1 MIMKKYSSIYSKAIV
16 LTFVLCISSF
26 VYGEVINGIN
36 YSLDKEANT
45 ASVIADANNK
55 YSGDIV
61 IPKAVTYGG
70 KEYKV
75 TSISDQAMW
84 RCSGITSV
92 KIPESVV
99 RIGADAFYAC
109 TKLTSIDIPN
119 SVTII
124 GGSAFNQCSAL
135 ASVTLPNSLKKI
147 EGYMFTYCKSLK
159 SVVIPNSVTSIGAYA
174 FSECESLTSVTISES
189 VTYIDNYVFYNC
201 NNLKT
206 VINMSVTPQ
215 LAFSNTFSVFGELH
229 VPEGCKDVYAESAI
243 WKHFTDI
250 TDNPENPTAIT
261 AVKVSDDK
269 ANNSTY
275 SLTGQRVSSSS
286 KGLVITNGTKV
297 IRR

>member
-1 MIMKKYSSIYSKAIV
+1 M
-16 LTFVLCISSF
+16 
-26 VYGEVINGIN
+26 
-36 YSLDKEANT
+36 
-45 ASVIADANNK
+45 
-55 YSGDIV
+55 
-61 IPKAVTYGG
+61 
-70 KEYKV
+70 
-75 TSISDQAMW
+75 
-84 RCSGITSV
+84 
-92 KIPESVV
+92 
-99 RIGADAFYAC
+99 
-109 TKLTSIDIPN
+109 
-119 SVTII
+119 TII

>member
-36 YSLDKEANT
+36 YSLNKEANT

-75 TSISDQAMW
+75 TSISEQAMSH
-84 RCSGITSV
+84 CSGITSV

-109 TKLTSIDIPN
+109 TKLTSID
-119 SVTII
+119 
-124 GGSAFNQCSAL
+124 
-135 ASVTLPNSLKKI
+135 
-147 EGYMFTYCKSLK
+147 
-159 SVVIPNSVTSIGAYA
+159 IPNSVTSIGAYA

-261 AVKVSDDK
+261 DVKVSEDK
-269 ANNSTY
+269 VNNSTY

-286 KGLVITNGTKV
+286 KGLVITRGTKV

>member
-36 YSLDKEANT
+36 YSLNKEANT

-75 TSISDQAMW
+75 TSISEQAMSH
-84 RCSGITSV
+84 CSGITSV

-119 SVTII
+119 S
-124 GGSAFNQCSAL
+124 

-215 LAFSNTFSVFGELH
+215 LAFSSTFSVFGELH
-229 VPEGCKDVYAESAI
+229 VPEGCKEVYAESAI

-250 TDNPENPTAIT
+250 TDNSENPTAIT
-261 AVKVSDDK
+261 DVKVSEDK
-269 ANNSTY
+269 VNNSTY

>member
-1 MIMKKYSSIYSKAIV
+1 MIMKKYSSIYGKAIV
-16 LTFVLCISSF
+16 LTFLLCISSF

-36 YSLDKEANT
+36 YSLNKEANT

-75 TSISDQAMW
+75 TSISEQAMSH
-84 RCSGITSV
+84 CSGITSV

-135 ASVTLPNSLKKI
+135 TSVTLPNSLKKI

-174 FSECESLTSVTISES
+174 FSECDNRRIFLDLCRLYESKYSH
-189 VTYIDNYVFYNC
+189 
-201 NNLKT
+201 KRR
-206 VINMSVTPQ
+206 
-215 LAFSNTFSVFGELH
+215 H
-229 VPEGCKDVYAESAI
+229 
-243 WKHFTDI
+243 
-250 TDNPENPTAIT
+250 
-261 AVKVSDDK
+261 DK
-269 ANNSTY
+269 P
-275 SLTGQRVSSSS
+275 
-286 KGLVITNGTKV
+286 
-297 IRR
+297 